1 MLFPSQNMSSGYGLR
16 PIFLADPHLPAKLVK
31 VPDIINSEEVLLW
44 VLIVVIHVLN
54 WTLISAS
61 MEEEKGG
68 FPTVSFLERKT
79 QASAHPALRYARREI
94 FDTLNT
100 DDIQNRGV
108 KNPVLPHGA
117 SSKKKVDFTWGLYV
131 FKFSWPFIPILLS
144 GAFRLFYA
152 NITLQPG

>member
-1 MLFPSQNMSSGYGLR
+1 MSSGYGLR
-16 PIFLADPHLPAKLVK
+16 PVFLADPHLPAKLVK

-79 QASAHPALRYARREI
+79 QASAHPTPRYARREI
-94 FDTLNT
+94 FDTLKT

-108 KNPVLPHGA
+108 KNPCFRYLRFRTGLLL
-117 SSKKKVDFTWGLYV
+117 KKK
-131 FKFSWPFIPILLS
+131 PFLPGGYTCS
-144 GAFRLFYA
+144 SSHGHSAPFY
-152 NITLQPG
+152 

>member
-1 MLFPSQNMSSGYGLR
+1 MSSGYGLR
-16 PIFLADPHLPAKLVK
+16 PIFLADPHLPAKRVK

-61 MEEEKGG
+61 LDEKKGG

-94 FDTLNT
+94 FDTLKT

-117 SSKKKVDFTWGLYV
+117 SSKEKANFTWGLYV
-131 FKFSWPFIPILLS
+131 FKFSWPLIPVLPHPP
-144 GAFRLFYA
+144 
-152 NITLQPG
+152 Q

>member
-1 MLFPSQNMSSGYGLR
+1 MSSGYGLR

-79 QASAHPALRYARREI
+79 QASAHPAPRYARREI
-94 FDTLNT
+94 FDTLKT

-117 SSKKKVDFTWGLYV
+117 SSGEKANFTWGLYV
-131 FKFSWPFIPILLS
+131 FKFLWPFSPVPP
-144 GAFRLFYA
+144 RPP
-152 NITLQPG
+152 Q